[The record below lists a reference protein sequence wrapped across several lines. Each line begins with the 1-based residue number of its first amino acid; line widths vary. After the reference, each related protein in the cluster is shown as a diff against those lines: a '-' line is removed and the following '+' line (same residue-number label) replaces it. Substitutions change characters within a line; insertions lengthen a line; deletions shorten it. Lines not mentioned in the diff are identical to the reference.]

1 MEIIHDLEQL
11 ERVLRE
17 ERILERFET
26 GGLPFRLV
34 RYRKGELLC
43 TPLAPMKDLLFL
55 VRGTIK
61 VYGLREDG
69 TALSISLGDRPR
81 ATGDPVLLGNI
92 EFAQPGAPSFF
103 TEALED
109 LLCVA
114 LPLET
119 HREALTRDRKFLQLI
134 VRSLSETVM
143 DLTLM
148 GHGAQPL
155 EERVLTFLREIQPDH
170 CLHGVTAGERKFRC
184 SRRQLQR
191 VVFKL
196 CRQGVLEKTWR
207 GEYRLVALPADT
219 HAE

>member
-1 MEIIHDLEQL
+1 METVHDPRLLEKLL
-11 ERVLRE
+11 EE
-17 ERILERFET
+17 GCIPERFET
-26 GGLPFRLV
+26 QGLPFRLV

-43 TPLAPMKDLLFL
+43 SPWEPMTSLLFL
-55 VRGTIK
+55 ARGSIK

-81 ATGDPVLLGNI
+81 APGDPVLLGNM

-114 LPLET
+114 LPLEE
-119 HREALTRDRKFLQLI
+119 HREALNRDRKFLRLI

-155 EERVLTFLREIQPDH
+155 EERVLTFLREIRT
-170 CLHGVTAGERKFRC
+170 TA
-184 SRRQLQR
+184 S
-191 VVFKL
+191 
-196 CRQGVLEKTWR
+196 T
-207 GEYRLVALPADT
+207 A
-219 HAE
+219 